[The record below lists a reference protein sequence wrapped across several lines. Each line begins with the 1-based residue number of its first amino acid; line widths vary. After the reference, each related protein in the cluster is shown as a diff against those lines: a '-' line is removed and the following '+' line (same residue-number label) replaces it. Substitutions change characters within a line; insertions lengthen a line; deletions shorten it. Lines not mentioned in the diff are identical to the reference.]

1 MPQKLRAPFSVKYMA
16 KKGAVLSKSL
26 CRSVIHQCSICG
38 TLIYSQDEVMSV
50 IEMSMVCQLLGH
62 WFQDT
67 YVIHPDGDFYEVDD
81 AKYCRL
87 CGTVHAPS
95 NELTS

>member
-1 MPQKLRAPFSVKYMA
+1 
-16 KKGAVLSKSL
+16 
-26 CRSVIHQCSICG
+26 
-38 TLIYSQDEVMSV
+38 
-50 IEMSMVCQLLGH
+50 MSMVCQILGH

-95 NELTS
+95 VDLTS